1 MRARLLPLLVLS
13 LLLSA
18 LLSACTI
25 WKEQTPPTWKS
36 ATGAEDFERLFW
48 QAVKAKDWTQVE
60 RRLAATF
67 VAVDR
72 EGTHDREATMAR
84 LRQLDLEDYSI
95 GEVEVRPNG
104 ADMTVTYTMAMR
116 GNYKGKPLPAGPF
129 RMLTVWQQAK
139 DGWIAIAH
147 SDIPATNGQQALPKM

>member
-1 MRARLLPLLVLS
+1 MRARLLPLLLLS
-13 LLLSA
+13 L

-48 QAVKAKDWTQVE
+48 QSVKAKDWMQVE

-72 EGTHDREATMAR
+72 EGTHDREATIA
-84 LRQLDLEDYSI
+84 LLKQLELEDYSI
-95 GEVEVRPNG
+95 GEVAVRPNG
-104 ADMTVTYTMAMR
+104 SDMTVTYSMTMR
-116 GNYKGKPLPAGPF
+116 GTYKGKPLPAEPF

-139 DGWIAIAH
+139 EGWIAIAH
-147 SDIPATNGQQALPKM
+147 SDILVSSGQ